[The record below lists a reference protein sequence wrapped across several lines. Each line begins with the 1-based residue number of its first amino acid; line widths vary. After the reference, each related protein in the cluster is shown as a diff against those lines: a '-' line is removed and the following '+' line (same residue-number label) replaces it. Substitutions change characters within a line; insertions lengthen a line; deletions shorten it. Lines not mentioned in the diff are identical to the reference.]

1 MDVATETDSG
11 SFSCNKYSQTDLN
24 VEESSKE
31 RLDFRLRVPEPG
43 AARSSNNNNEK
54 CPLPKVKPKA
64 VVAPPRTDQN
74 VANGYPDL
82 EKEILY
88 GKETTILV

>member
-1 MDVATETDSG
+1 M
-11 SFSCNKYSQTDLN
+11 
-24 VEESSKE
+24 
-31 RLDFRLRVPEPG
+31 PEPG

-88 GKETTILV
+88 GKETTILVWEDLNTHRDGVIIMIRNIDIFIQ